1 MARILYFDPRKLGG
15 HRLEYLHHYYEAA
28 LQDKNNDYVI
38 ITGYNFYDLNKD
50 YNWPDAPNITIEL
63 ADKDYMDEPSS
74 SLFLMSLKRSFY
86 LRKLIKKYSIDKVFL
101 VNMINN
107 MPFLPFFVYRKV
119 VVKGIIYSI
128 PFYKK
133 EQRFIRK
140 IRNHVIYYLFAK
152 CRIFDKIY
160 LLNSNDAVDY
170 YNKKYSVDKFKFLP
184 DPFACNDKQVDISI
198 RNKYNIPD
206 DNIIFTQF
214 GYLSINKGTCNILKC
229 FSELPDNIKSKV
241 TLILAGQI
249 ELSSKKQI
257 IEFEQ
262 NAIDSGVMLCREEGF
277 VSFDLIYALCRSSNF
292 LLMPYLDTSKSSGM
306 FGYSSYFNIPLI
318 APDSGLI
325 GEIVKRYD
333 LGYCLKDIST
343 EGLKSF
349 IQDNLYDKRK
359 VSDDYIQSHSLKKFE
374 SEIIG

>member
-1 MARILYFDPRKLGG
+1 MARILYFDPRELGG
-15 HRLEYLHHYYEAA
+15 HRVEYLHHYYEAA

-38 ITGYNFYDLNKD
+38 LTGDNFYDFSND
-50 YNWPDAPNITIEL
+50 YNWPKVSNITIEL
-63 ADKDYMDEPSS
+63 ADRDYMDESS
-74 SLFLMSLKRSFY
+74 SSIFQMSLKRSIY
-86 LRKLIKKYSIDKVFL
+86 LRKLIRKYSIDKVFL

-107 MPFLPFFVYRKV
+107 MPFLPFFVQRKV
-119 VVKGIIYSI
+119 EVKGIIYSI

-133 EQRFIRK
+133 EQGIFRK
-140 IRNHVIYYLFAK
+140 LRNRVIYYLFAK

-160 LLNSNDAVDY
+160 LLNSNYAVDY

-198 RNKYNIPD
+198 RNRYNIPND
-206 DNIIFTQF
+206 KIIFTQF

-229 FSELPDNIKSKV
+229 FSELPDNIKSKIA
-241 TLILAGQI
+241 LILAGQI
-249 ELSSKKQI
+249 ETSSKKQI
-257 IEFEQ
+257 QEFEQ
-262 NAIDSGVMLCREEGF
+262 NAIESGVMLCREEGF

-306 FGYSSYFNIPLI
+306 FGYSSYFDIPLI

-333 LGYCLKDIST
+333 LGYCLKDISSK
-343 EGLKSF
+343 GLKNF
-349 IQDNLYDKRK
+349 IQENLYDKRK
-359 VSDDYIQSHSLKKFE
+359 VSDDYIKSHSLKIFE